1 MKLEQNLKMDMKKWV
16 INFGLYVVTGLF
28 VLNPLV
34 LAESQNDAADFLK
47 AKLAAVFSVL
57 EKNDLEKQAKSEAIV
72 EIVTPMFDFPLMA
85 RLSLGREHW
94 TGLTDENKDRF
105 TELFIKRL
113 RQSYLNKLTAYND
126 EKIVYGSA
134 VAVNKKIH
142 IPTDLVS
149 TGKKISMLYK
159 LYASKSGWRIY
170 DIEIQGVSIIRSYRS
185 QFAEILKNRTFDD
198 LLEKL
203 EKPIAN

>member
-1 MKLEQNLKMDMKKWV
+1 MKLEQILKMDMKKWV
-16 INFGLYVVTGLF
+16 IHVGLYVVTGLL
-28 VLNPLV
+28 VLNQLV
-34 LAESQNDAADFLK
+34 LAESQNGAEDFLK
-47 AKLAAVFSVL
+47 AKLGAVFEIL
-57 EKNDLEKQAKSEAIV
+57 QNKDLEQQTKHSRIE

-85 RLSLGREHW
+85 KLSLGRKQW
-94 TGLTDENKDRF
+94 PSLTKEKKDRF

-126 EKIVYGSA
+126 EKINYGSA
-134 VAVNKKIH
+134 VAVNNKIH

-185 QFAEILKNRTFDD
+185 QFAEILKNGTFDD
-198 LLEKL
+198 LLKKL

>member
-1 MKLEQNLKMDMKKWV
+1 MDIKKWV
-16 INFGLYVVTGLF
+16 KIAGLYVVMGLF

-34 LAESQNDAADFLK
+34 LAESQNGAEDFLK
-47 AKLAAVFSVL
+47 AKLAAVFEVL
-57 EKNDLEKQAKSEAIV
+57 QNKDLEEQTKQSQIE

-85 RLSLGREHW
+85 KLSLGRKHW
-94 TGLTDENKDRF
+94 PGLTTENKDRF

-113 RQSYLNKLTAYND
+113 RRSYLNKLTAYTD
-126 EKIVYGSA
+126 EKIIYGSA
-134 VAVNKKIH
+134 VAVKNKIH

-185 QFAEILKNRTFDD
+185 QFAEILKNGTFDD